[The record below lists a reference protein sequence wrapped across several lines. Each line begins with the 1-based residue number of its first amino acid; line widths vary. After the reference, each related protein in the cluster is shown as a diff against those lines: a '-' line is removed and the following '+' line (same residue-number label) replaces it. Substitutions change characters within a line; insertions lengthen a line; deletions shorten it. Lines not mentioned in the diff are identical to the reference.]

1 MVNPDDCTRFNLS
14 KHRLEE
20 FLIFSILVAG
30 KTARIIARS
39 LENILKESHD
49 TNGVN
54 DFRPFVSLALYTKD
68 ELQEMLKR
76 HGVGCHGL
84 KAQAIYDVI
93 RRNFDLKTV
102 EAEDLERVFGIGAK
116 TARFFILHTRPDVR
130 VACLDT
136 HILKFLGD
144 LGYPVPQG
152 TPGSKKQYRK
162 VERLFIA
169 LADKSGMSIAD
180 LDLTIWRAYS
190 KKAEER
196 KKVLLDKI
204 RPLTEGVK
212 YE

>member
-1 MVNPDDCTRFNLS
+1 MVNPDDCTKFGLS
-14 KHRLEE
+14 KPRLEE
-20 FLIFSILVAG
+20 FLLFSILVAG

-39 LENILKESHD
+39 LDNILKETHAEEI
-49 TNGVN
+49 
-54 DFRPFVSLALYTKD
+54 DFRPFASLAPYTKD

-116 TARFFILHTRPDVR
+116 TARFFILHTRPNVR

-136 HILKFLGD
+136 HILKFLRD
-144 LGYPVPQG
+144 LGYSTPVT

-169 LADKSGMSIAD
+169 LADKSAMSIAD

-212 YE
+212 YD